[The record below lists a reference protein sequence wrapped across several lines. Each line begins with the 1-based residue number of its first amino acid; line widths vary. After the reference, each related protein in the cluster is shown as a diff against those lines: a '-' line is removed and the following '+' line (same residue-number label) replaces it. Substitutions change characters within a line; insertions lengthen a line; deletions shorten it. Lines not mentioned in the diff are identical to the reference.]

1 MAVKTSNSFIGKYV
15 IIRTYSAGVHVG
27 TLVSQ
32 NGKEVMLKD
41 TRRIWSGEGAFTL
54 SAIAMN
60 GLGKNSRLSV
70 VVPELMLTEA
80 IEIIPTS
87 PEAEAQLKNHREY
100 KS

>member
-41 TRRIWSGEGAFTL
+41 TRRIWSLRICLYGDGSRWLYKEETL
-54 SAIAMN
+54 C
-60 GLGKNSRLSV
+60 NSTIV
-70 VVPELMLTEA
+70 
-80 IEIIPTS
+80 
-87 PEAEAQLKNHREY
+87 
-100 KS
+100 